1 MSGSSPNM
9 PFAATKKER
18 IVAGDPR
25 LSLEERYPTKEAYV
39 SALSKAADSLV
50 EARILLPEDHERLVK
65 EAQEKGIRA
74 GP

>member
-1 MSGSSPNM
+1 
-9 PFAATKKER
+9 
-18 IVAGDPR
+18 

-50 EARILLPEDHERLVK
+50 EARMLLPEDHERLVK